1 VFGIFHIFD
10 CEKLPVNFIIEKTK
24 IELKMT
30 NLIIDIGNTNIVFGV
45 AKGNDWVKIWRIQTD
60 WSKTADEYEVIFRS
74 LFAASDIDCG
84 SISRTVLS
92 SVVPSLIRPFREMIG
107 RLLGDDLV
115 VVGPEMYERLPIKV
129 LNPYEIGTDLV
140 ADATAAFIGY
150 GGPVMVIDFGTAL
163 TFTTVSQT
171 GEILGVAI
179 APGLLTALKSLT
191 GNTAQLHDVQ
201 LDAPP
206 SVLGENT
213 VHAIQSGIVLGF
225 AGLVD
230 SIVRRTETEI
240 GTSLKVV
247 ATGGLSF
254 VLKDVSEK
262 IDTIDVNLTLN
273 GLKFIGSSF

>member
-1 VFGIFHIFD
+1 MGTTSTNYL
-10 CEKLPVNFIIEKTK
+10 KLQK
-24 IELKMT
+24 IETTEMT
-30 NLIIDIGNTNIVFGV
+30 SLIIDIGNTNIVFGV
-45 AKGNDWVKIWRIQTD
+45 ATKETWIKIWRIQTD
-60 WSKTADEYEVIFRS
+60 WAKTADEYEAIFRS
-74 LFAASDIDCG
+74 LLGGSEVDYA
-84 SISRTVLS
+84 SISRTILS
-92 SVVPSLIRPFREMIG
+92 SVVPSLVRPFKEMITRVFG
-107 RLLGDDLV
+107 NELL
-115 VVGPEMYERLPIKV
+115 VVGPEMYNKLPVKV

-140 ADATAAFIGY
+140 ADATAVYINY
-150 GGPVMVIDFGTAL
+150 GGPAMVIDFGTAL
-163 TFTTVSQT
+163 TFTTVSKS

-206 SVLGENT
+206 SVLGGNT

-230 SIVRRTETEI
+230 SIVSRTENEI
-240 GTSLKVV
+240 GAKLKVV

-262 IDTIDVNLTLN
+262 IEIVDENLTLN
-273 GLKFIGSSF
+273 GLKYIAFNA